1 MFTGSDLW
9 PGEGCPRRTASGCIR
24 CPVCFRKLCWNLQVD
39 PVEQCRKLKEFYGKS
54 ELKDEVDWCDRAL
67 ELLK

>member
-1 MFTGSDLW
+1 LY
-9 PGEGCPRRTASGCIR
+9 P

-39 PVEQCRKLKEFYGKS
+39 AAEQCRKLKEFYVKS
-54 ELKDEVDWCDRAL
+54 ELKDEVDWCDRAT